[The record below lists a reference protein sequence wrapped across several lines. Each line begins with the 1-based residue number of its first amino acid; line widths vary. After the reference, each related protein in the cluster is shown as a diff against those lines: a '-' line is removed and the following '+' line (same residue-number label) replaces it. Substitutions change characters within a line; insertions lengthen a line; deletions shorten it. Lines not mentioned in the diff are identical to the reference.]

1 LYDLS
6 NEGEPHGIRFV
17 IFRPEADMPQVSV
30 GDIVVLTSVRVHK
43 YLSDPLSLITN
54 RNTSIRVYTASKI
67 PQPPQSA
74 QPALLPSIKRDSH
87 RPTAQE
93 NAYVSHL
100 YHKFDKY
107 SLPDEHEFQQRA
119 AQSLNVK
126 QKFSLLKDVQE
137 GRFYDLVVQVAREP
151 YTTYDMTTLYV
162 SDYTENPN
170 FHLQMWPGLSESAP
184 GGGDPYGYTSGNV
197 EPPKTDWIG
206 PYGKMSLQVTCYE
219 PHSTYV
225 REEVTAGQWIALRN
239 VQVKYGSDGSFLEGF
254 LRGERNA
261 SNARINVTVLETAD
275 RETIDPRLKEAIRRC
290 RDYGKKK
297 KQQIQEVKAAQVAG
311 LKRKA
316 SAPSEQE
323 ERAPKSNSKGRRKA
337 KRAAKQQQQKE
348 KHTNG
353 QLRLELNDQVTC
365 EAHDTPYSTIESILE
380 PPLYETTINNQ
391 TAALA
396 MPFTCAK
403 HKTQARVVDFFPPSL
418 EDFACGRKHTEFD
431 MLSDNEDDD
440 DSASSSSDDEGTRNA
455 SHVWEWRFAL
465 QLEDSAP
472 PGTDTKEAGSRSR
485 LWVFVDNLEAQ
496 CLTGLDATDLR
507 QDPATLAQ
515 LRERM
520 FTLWGDLEEHKE
532 RAAGQKQ
539 QKTKLAE
546 TGNMRD
552 PRREKPPMESDAEE
566 EGEESG
572 VVVSNKPFACCIK
585 QYGVYEKERGDEGRW
600 VKCFGLFGT
609 KICS

>member
-1 LYDLS
+1 
-6 NEGEPHGIRFV
+6 
-17 IFRPEADMPQVSV
+17 
-30 GDIVVLTSVRVHK
+30 
-43 YLSDPLSLITN
+43 
-54 RNTSIRVYTASKI
+54 
-67 PQPPQSA
+67 
-74 QPALLPSIKRDSH
+74 
-87 RPTAQE
+87 
-93 NAYVSHL
+93 
-100 YHKFDKY
+100 
-107 SLPDEHEFQQRA
+107 
-119 AQSLNVK
+119 
-126 QKFSLLKDVQE
+126 
-137 GRFYDLVVQVAREP
+137 
-151 YTTYDMTTLYV
+151 
-162 SDYTENPN
+162 
-170 FHLQMWPGLSESAP
+170 
-184 GGGDPYGYTSGNV
+184 
-197 EPPKTDWIG
+197 
-206 PYGKMSLQVTCYE
+206 
-219 PHSTYV
+219 
-225 REEVTAGQWIALRN
+225 
-239 VQVKYGSDGSFLEGF
+239 
-254 LRGERNA
+254 
-261 SNARINVTVLETAD
+261 
-275 RETIDPRLKEAIRRC
+275 
-290 RDYGKKK
+290 
-297 KQQIQEVKAAQVAG
+297 
-311 LKRKA
+311 
-316 SAPSEQE
+316 
-323 ERAPKSNSKGRRKA
+323 
-337 KRAAKQQQQKE
+337 
-348 KHTNG
+348 
-353 QLRLELNDQVTC
+353 
-365 EAHDTPYSTIESILE
+365 
-380 PPLYETTINNQ
+380 
-391 TAALA
+391 